1 MDFANPKIVL
11 STGQIC
17 VGPQFDEEVEKELA
31 LSYTLAQE
39 VLPEDLRG
47 ALLEQGLNASEPSAI
62 YRDNRDL
69 PTNTM
74 THLKGTLGVLSS

>member
-31 LSYTLAQE
+31 LSYTLAQ
-39 VLPEDLRG
+39 VPLPPPLLASVQCVFQYLTTCTFSHLPCILDVG
-47 ALLEQGLNASEPSAI
+47 A
-62 YRDNRDL
+62 
-69 PTNTM
+69 
-74 THLKGTLGVLSS
+74 